1 MGDGW
6 KIVRQTIVRSLTI
19 YQWLE
24 FRAMSDDETDAHAVD
39 NVLVDWRRERPDL
52 DVSAV
57 AVVGRLAFVAET
69 VVGPAGNRAVE
80 RHGIGRGDFDVLATL
95 RRVGAPYT
103 LSPSVLSAE
112 LMMSRAGMTK
122 RLDRL
127 EKAGLLVRALDADD
141 RRSFRVSLTD
151 EGRRVVDAAF
161 TDLVGAMSA
170 LVSGLTDAERDGL
183 DRGLQ
188 ALVRANR
195 KPTAGP

>member
-1 MGDGW
+1 
-6 KIVRQTIVRSLTI
+6 
-19 YQWLE
+19 
-24 FRAMSDDETDAHAVD
+24 MSDDKPDAHAVD

-95 RRVGAPYT
+95 RRGGAPYT
-103 LSPSVLSAE
+103 LSPSALSAE

-127 EKAGLLVRALDADD
+127 EKADLLVRALDADD

-161 TDLVGAMSA
+161 TDLVAAMSA
-170 LVSGLTDAERDGL
+170 LVSGLTDTERDGL

-188 ALVRANR
+188 ALVRASR
-195 KPTAGP
+195 KPTTGPSGEAGP

>member
-6 KIVRQTIVRSLTI
+6 EIVRQTIVRSLTI

-95 RRVGAPYT
+95 RRGGAPYT

-188 ALVRANR
+188 ALVRASR